1 MPTVFLRSV
10 LLSSLIALSILCLSP
25 NAHAA
30 NDASALF
37 KSKCSLCHGADGSS
51 TTSVGKQMNAPDLR
65 SEAVQKETDKQLQ
78 EYVAN
83 GKGKKMP
90 PFKNSLKEDQID
102 QLIAYI
108 RELGKK

>member
-1 MPTVFLRSV
+1 MLRMTLRSV
-10 LLSSLIALSILCLSP
+10 VVKTLLAFSILSLPFS
-25 NAHAA
+25 ARAA
-30 NDASALF
+30 NDASSVF
-37 KSKCSLCHGADGSS
+37 KSKCSLCHGADGRGA
-51 TTSVGKQMNAPDLR
+51 TPVGKQMNATDLR
-65 SEAVQKETDKQLQ
+65 SAAVQKESDKQLA

-90 PFKNSLKEDQID
+90 PFKNSLKEEQIE